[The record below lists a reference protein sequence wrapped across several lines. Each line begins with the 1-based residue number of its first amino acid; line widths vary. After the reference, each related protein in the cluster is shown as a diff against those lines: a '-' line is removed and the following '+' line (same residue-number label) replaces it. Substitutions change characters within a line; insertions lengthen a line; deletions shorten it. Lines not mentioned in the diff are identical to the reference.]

1 MKKSV
6 LVIGVGRFG
15 QGVIE
20 GLYEKGHDIFA
31 IDKREDALEDV
42 RSMIV
47 SGAIID
53 VAENDDELIHLVG
66 ENNFDEAVVAM
77 GEDFEG
83 TVIATHVLKEAGVPV
98 SVKAANERRGNVL
111 AKMGADRVVF
121 PERDTG
127 RRLAAFISHKS
138 LIDIFEFPQGFVVEQ
153 MEVGAGFA
161 GQTIEVL
168 NTNNRFGIWILLVYH
183 DGSPVIPKASTQIN
197 LGDRIL
203 VFGSKDDMGQ
213 LEKENFGEGS
223 NK

>member
-6 LVIGVGRFG
+6 LIIGIGRFG
-15 QGVIE
+15 QGVVE

-47 SGAIID
+47 SGAILD
-53 VAENDDELIHLVG
+53 VAENDDELIRLV
-66 ENNFDEAVVAM
+66 EEKNFDEAVIAM

-83 TVIATHVLKEAGVPV
+83 TVLATYVLKEAGVTV

-111 AKMGADRVVF
+111 TKMGADRVVF

-138 LIDIFEFPQGFVVEQ
+138 LIDVFEFPQGFVVEQ
-153 MEVGAGFA
+153 METGSGFA
-161 GQTIEVL
+161 GRTIEQL
-168 NTNNRFGIWILLVYH
+168 NVNNRFGIWILLVYH
-183 DGSPVIPKASTQIN
+183 NGSPVTPKAATRIN

-203 VFGSKDDMGQ
+203 VFGRKDDMDL
-213 LEKENFGEGS
+213 LEKENFGERY
-223 NK
+223 